1 MKACFACVVVLGLSL
16 IGPRGVSAQTTQAAQ
31 RPQGPPAKPD
41 PADPADSKL
50 PTPEALGVSLDR
62 VKFALEQTQPPQ
74 ITIEPNAPTFRIQV
88 IERRKFILPEFAEG
102 LKIGWAPVPSG
113 GLDYYEFM
121 KMVTPPQAQPFG
133 AFSSSQLPQI
143 MATSLVA
150 SLMLYGLQKA
160 GGYLHEASVNHEAE
174 QMREDVKRE
183 LIQYLLAHPEL
194 PRPAWWTSDIR

>member
-1 MKACFACVVVLGLSL
+1 MRALHAWVIVLGLSL
-16 IGPRGVSAQTTQAAQ
+16 VGPGGVSAQTTGSAQSPQA
-31 RPQGPPAKPD
+31 PPTKPD
-41 PADPADSKL
+41 RADPATSK
-50 PTPEALGVSLDR
+50 PPSPEALGVSLDR
-62 VKFALEQTQPPQ
+62 VKFALEQSQPAQLKIQPD
-74 ITIEPNAPTFRIQV
+74 TPTFRVQV
-88 IERRKFILPEFAEG
+88 IERRRFILPESAEG

-121 KMVTPPQAQPFG
+121 KMVTPPQAQPFA
-133 AFSSSQLPQI
+133 AFSSSQLPEVL
-143 MATSLVA
+143 ATSLVA

-160 GGYLHEASVNHEAE
+160 GGYLHEASVDHKAE